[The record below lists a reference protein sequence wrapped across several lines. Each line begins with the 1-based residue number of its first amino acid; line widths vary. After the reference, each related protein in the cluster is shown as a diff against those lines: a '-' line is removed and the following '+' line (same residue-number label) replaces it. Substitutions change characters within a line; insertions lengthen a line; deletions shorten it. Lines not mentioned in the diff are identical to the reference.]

1 MVNFIVPVITKIKSK
16 SAILITPIVHDNQ
29 SIINSLKNENI
40 DFFHNNNFFLS
51 DTGFLYFIT
60 AHLFENKIK
69 KIIDDKIETNIE
81 SLLKIHGLQDEELEN
96 YVVDSIYKLTKYIK
110 EKIISER
117 NMIHPTVVMSKRY
130 YLASSEKKI
139 ITEKESHQNH
149 VFLYNIAFIA
159 DIHNK
164 EVRLYHFNIIVHRKK
179 TYNKKDDNYNFIIFD
194 NEFIYKKDI
203 KDINDIMYIP
213 IQYVF
218 GNYSNKNIS
227 VDKMTR
233 FLTKDLLDIIVKRL
247 MQRTTRDIFTG
258 KKSKISHLEAEYVN
272 YCFHFAYNIA
282 YSILE
287 EIAFYLKID
296 KTRNPYETIT
306 DDQRTKE
313 WVQYESRVFK
323 KSIHHLHH
331 GTLSFIQVNS

>member
-1 MVNFIVPVITKIKSK
+1 MPIITKVKSRGR
-16 SAILITPIVHDNQ
+16 ILITPIIHDNEA
-29 SIINSLKNENI
+29 IIDSLKNESI
-40 DFFHNNNFFLS
+40 DFFYNNNFFLS

-69 KIIDDKIETNIE
+69 KIIDNRIKTNIE
-81 SLLKIHGLQDEELEN
+81 DQLKIHGLQNEGIEN
-96 YVVDSIYKLTKYIK
+96 YVVDSIYKLTKHIK
-110 EKIISER
+110 EIIKSEK
-117 NMIHPTVVMSKRY
+117 NMIHPTVVMKKEY
-130 YLASSEKKI
+130 YLASREKKI

-149 VFLYNIAFIA
+149 VFLYNIAFIVG
-159 DIHNK
+159 IHSN
-164 EVRLYHFNIIVHRKK
+164 EVRLYNFNIIIHRKK

-213 IQYVF
+213 RQYIF

-227 VDKMTR
+227 VDEITR
-233 FLTKDLLDIIVKRL
+233 FLTKNLLDIIVKRL

-258 KKSKISHLEAEYVN
+258 KKSKISYLEAEYVN

-296 KTRNPYETIT
+296 KTRNPYETII
-306 DDQRTKE
+306 DDQRIKE
-313 WVQYESRVFK
+313 WLQYESRVFK

-331 GTLSFIQVNS
+331 GTLSFIQINF